1 MSLFQ
6 GTQSNVIH
14 KTETHFEI
22 SLYKDEPANDE
33 LIEQSCEMLSY
44 AFPQLEKGFYAIFI
58 GRIKDK
64 KMTCKQLKDAV
75 NHVIDTCVYPTPTI
89 ANFTN
94 FDKKLKLYNYNQKV
108 ELICEKNYV
117 ESDFEAYFV
126 EGIKKPFW
134 ILVSQ
139 KISS

>member
-6 GTQSNVIH
+6 GTQNSIIH

-33 LIEQSCEMLSY
+33 LIKQSCEKLSY

-58 GRIKDK
+58 DRIKDK

-94 FDKKLKLYNYNQKV
+94 FDKKMKLYNYAQLSEFLCKGEV
-108 ELICEKNYV
+108 VK
-117 ESDFEAYFV
+117 DFEKFYV

-134 ILVSQ
+134 IRLSE
-139 KISS
+139 KY